1 MPDRDRWLTRG
12 HHVQTMPG
20 LGLRIELVG
29 IARFA
34 PGETG
39 CEHDHDFHEALL
51 TLDGPIDVLTQAGD
65 RRLDRGR
72 LLLVPPGLRHAIRA
86 GDRPARLAYLG
97 ASLHGVTDLALPIEV
112 PPALTADLTA
122 LIAGVE
128 EQDDRLDLPDPMAV
142 LVALVQVVRN
152 TGLAA
157 AAMPRDHA
165 PRIVQAVRDLV
176 AARLD
181 QVISVRQIARSLYL
195 TPNHVGEVFRRTT
208 GMTIKAYHRSLRL
221 QEAAA
226 RLLSPGASPGTIA
239 QALGY
244 SGTQEFSKA
253 FRAHHGMT
261 PSAWRNCGGIR

>member
-1 MPDRDRWLTRG
+1 MVERDRWLTRG
-12 HHVQTMPG
+12 HHVQAMPG

-39 CEHDHDFHEALL
+39 CEHDHAFHEALL
-51 TLDGPIDVLTQAGD
+51 VMDGPIDVLTQVGD

-72 LLLVPPGLRHAIRA
+72 MLLVPPGLRHAIRA

-97 ASLHGVTDLALPIEV
+97 ASMHGVADMAMPIEI
-112 PPALTADLTA
+112 PPGLTAELTA
-122 LIAGVE
+122 LIVGAEV
-128 EQDDRLDLPDPMAV
+128 QDDQLVLPDPMAL

-152 TGLAA
+152 TGLVAA
-157 AAMPRDHA
+157 ALAQDPA

-181 QVISVRQIARSLYL
+181 QVVSVRQIARSLYL

-239 QALGY
+239 QDLGY
-244 SGTQEFSKA
+244 PNIQEFSKA

-261 PSAWRNCGGIR
+261 PSAWRLCGGIR